1 MCLQWIESEEVESE
15 EIVLTDLLFDPRLAP
30 QWYLIPLVVHCLM
43 GTLAAIAAHKKGLNL
58 RRWIIFGIIG
68 GTPALI
74 AAILAKPKV

>member
-1 MCLQWIESEEVESE
+1 M
-15 EIVLTDLLFDPRLAP
+15 VLTDLLFDPQLAS
-30 QWYLIPLVVHCLM
+30 QWYLILATVHCFM

-58 RRWIIFGIIG
+58 KRWIIFGIIG

>member
-1 MCLQWIESEEVESE
+1 M
-15 EIVLTDLLFDPRLAP
+15 VLTDLLFDPQLAS
-30 QWYLIPLVVHCLM
+30 QWYLILATVYCVM

-58 RRWIIFGIIG
+58 KRWIIFGIIG